1 MSAPPESGWPPV
13 VYFGNDWFAD
23 NRTSSHHVAR
33 QLASRTRVLYM
44 ECPGLRA
51 PEASSRDV
59 WRAVRKVARAFRPAV
74 AISKTLRVRTLVQWP
89 AHGSRTIARLNRA
102 WSRVTVKSA
111 MRALQP
117 DAPIAWCTV
126 PHVAGFIGDLGARAI
141 VYHCID
147 DYSALPGVDIDAVR
161 ALDDSLTRRADLVIA
176 ASGPVFESRRALNPN
191 TILVPHGVDFEH
203 FARARQGSL
212 PLPPELADLRGPIV
226 GFTGLVER
234 WIDVDLV
241 GWLAHQLPQATFVMV
256 GRVAIPRE
264 QLPSAPNLR
273 WLGPQP
279 YERLPEFGA
288 RFNAAI
294 IPYRLN
300 AQVHAANP
308 LKLREYL
315 AMGLPVV
322 SVSTPEIDKF
332 ERVVSIARTRE
343 AYRDA
348 LAAALLA
355 PQDPGAVER
364 RQAVARE
371 GTWAA
376 RVDEIGRQLRQV
388 LDRKAGGAA

>member
-1 MSAPPESGWPPV
+1 MSAPLRPGSPPV

-33 QLASRTRVLYM
+33 QLAARTRVLYI

-51 PEASSRDV
+51 PEVTSRDA
-59 WRAVRKVARAFRPAV
+59 WRIVRKLGRAFRPAV
-74 AISKTLRVRTLVQWP
+74 GIADGLTVKTLVQWP
-89 AHGSRTIARLNRA
+89 AHRSNTVARINRI
-102 WSRVTVKSA
+102 WSRASARWA
-111 MRALQP
+111 MRSLGP
-117 DAPIAWCTV
+117 EAPVAWCTV

-147 DYSALPGVDIDAVR
+147 DYSSLPGVDADAVR
-161 ALDDSLTRRADLVIA
+161 AMDDRLTRRADLVIT
-176 ASGPVFESRRALNPN
+176 ASVPVFESRHRLNPN
-191 TILVPHGVDFEH
+191 TVLIPHGVDFEH
-203 FARARQGSL
+203 FARARGGTL
-212 PLPPELADLRGPIV
+212 PAPPELADVSGPIV

-241 GWLAHQLPQATFVMV
+241 GWLANQLPQATFVMV
-256 GRVAIPRE
+256 GRVAIARE
-264 QLPSAPNLR
+264 RLPSAPNLR
-273 WLGPQP
+273 WLGPRP
-279 YERLPEFGA
+279 YERLPEYGA
-288 RFNAAI
+288 RFDAAI

-332 ERVVSIARTRE
+332 EHVVSIARTPE
-343 AYRDA
+343 AFRDA
-348 LAAALLA
+348 LAAALSEGR
-355 PQDPGAVER
+355 DPSCIER

-376 RVDEIGRQLRQV
+376 RVDEIWARVNLVMDGKTRGT
-388 LDRKAGGAA
+388 A